1 MENFYAGMYADQME
15 NHNRGF
21 KISLVL
27 YCSCLAMIRTAPK
40 EEVEKVLLEMENI
53 EDEKNTL
60 SKARQGTI
68 DACKFRLEWIEM
80 EDRIRQSKI

>member
-1 MENFYAGMYADQME
+1 
-15 NHNRGF
+15 
-21 KISLVL
+21 
-27 YCSCLAMIRTAPK
+27 MIRTAPK